1 MAGPLAGL
9 RVVELQGRGPG
20 PFGVMVL
27 ADLGAEVIRIDR
39 PDETPPSDG
48 ETGEERMIRGHRR
61 IALVSRGRRCV
72 AADLKQ
78 PDGLAAALPLIHRAD
93 IPAEGYPPGVAQ
105 QLGAGPRVCP

>member
-27 ADLGAEVIRIDR
+27 ADLGAEVVRLDR
-39 PDETPPSDG
+39 PHETPPSDG
-48 ETGEERMIRGHRR
+48 ETGEERMIRRPR
-61 IALVSRGRRCV
+61 PIDPLPPGRRPA

-78 PDGLAAALPLIHRAD
+78 PDGLAAALRPLD
-93 IPAEGYPPGVAQ
+93 PPALPVAAHPPG
-105 QLGAGPRVCP
+105 GA